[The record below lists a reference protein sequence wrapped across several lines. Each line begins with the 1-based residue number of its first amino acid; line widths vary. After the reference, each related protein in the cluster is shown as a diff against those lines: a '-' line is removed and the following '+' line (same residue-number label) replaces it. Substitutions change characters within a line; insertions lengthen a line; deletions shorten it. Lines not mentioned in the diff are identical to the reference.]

1 MQVDLVVTE
10 LQGEPLNDIA
20 VRAESLEYDN
30 IWLTELWGENS
41 FVQLTEIAHRTEE
54 IGLGTAIVNVY
65 SRSPAVLAMTAVG
78 LDRVSDGRFTL
89 GTGVS
94 TKKVIEDLHGM
105 SFDRP
110 VRRAHETIEL
120 VKKFTA
126 GDGERVDYD
135 GELIDVA
142 DFPAQ
147 DADVPVYHAGLGP
160 ANRRVVGRL
169 ADGWLPHNI
178 PLSELDGAFE
188 TIADTAR
195 ESGRDPADIT
205 VAPYLPT
212 AASEDREK
220 ARDTLRRHIAYYV
233 SSGEGYRKAASM
245 RFEDEVARVN
255 EAWQSGDREG
265 AAEEV
270 TEEMIDNLSVA
281 GSPEEVRDR
290 LRELVEETVVDR
302 PIIVIPD
309 PASEDLRDETI
320 EQVAPEKF

>member
-10 LQGEPLNDIA
+10 MQGEALKDVA
-20 VRAESLEYDN
+20 VRAESLGYDN
-30 IWLTELWGENS
+30 IMLTELWGENS
-41 FVQLTEIAHRTEE
+41 FVQLAELAHATEE

-65 SRSPAVLAMTAVG
+65 SRSPAVLAMTAVS
-78 LDRVSDGRFTL
+78 LDRLSDGRFLL

-110 VRRAHETIEL
+110 VRRAHETIEV
-120 VKKFTA
+120 VKKFIA
-126 GDGERVDYD
+126 GDGERVNYD

-147 DADVPVYHAGLGP
+147 SASVPIYHAGLGP

-178 PLSELDGAFE
+178 PISELDDAFE
-188 TIADTAR
+188 LIADTAE
-195 ESGRDPADIT
+195 ESGRDPDDIT

-212 AASEDREK
+212 AASEDRDA
-220 ARDTLRRHIAYYV
+220 ARNTLRRHIAYYV

-245 RFEDEVARVN
+245 RFEEEVDRVN
-255 EAWQSGDREG
+255 EAWRNGDRET

-270 TEEMIDNLSVA
+270 TEEMIDNLGVA
-281 GSPEEVRDR
+281 GSPDEVRDR
-290 LRELVEETVVDR
+290 LQTLVEDTVTDR

-309 PASEDLRDETI
+309 PASDELRDETI
-320 EQVAPEKF
+320 EHVAPEKF

>member
-10 LQGEPLNDIA
+10 LQGEALNDIA

-41 FVQLTEIAHRTEE
+41 FVQLTEIANETEE

-78 LDRVSDGRFTL
+78 LDRTSDGRFTL

-120 VKKFTA
+120 FKKFTA
-126 GDGERVDYD
+126 GDGERVNYD

-147 DADVPVYHAGLGP
+147 DADVPIYHAGLGP

-178 PLSELDGAFE
+178 PLSELDDAFE

-195 ESGRDPADIT
+195 ESGRDPGEIT

-212 AASEDREK
+212 AASEDREE

-255 EAWQSGDREG
+255 EAWQSGDRKQ
-265 AAEEV
+265 AAAEV

-281 GSPEEVRDR
+281 GTPGEVRDR
-290 LRELVEETVVDR
+290 LRSLVDDTVVDR

-309 PASEDLRDETI
+309 PASEELRDETI
-320 EQVAPEKF
+320 EHVAPEKF

>member
-1 MQVDLVVTE
+1 MEVDLVVTE
-10 LQGEPLNDIA
+10 MKGEALKDIA
-20 VRAESLEYDN
+20 VEAESLGYSN

-41 FVQLTEIAHRTEE
+41 FVQLTELAHQTDD

-65 SRSPAVLAMTAVG
+65 SRTPAVLAMTAVA

-126 GDGERVDYD
+126 GDGERVNYD

-147 DADVPVYHAGLGP
+147 DASVPIYHAGLGP

-178 PLSELDGAFE
+178 PLSELDDAFE
-188 TIADTAR
+188 TIADTAA
-195 ESGRDPADIT
+195 ESGRDPDDIT
-205 VAPYLPT
+205 VAVYLPT
-212 AASEDREK
+212 AASEDRSE
-220 ARDTLRRHIAYYV
+220 ARETLRRHIAYYV

-245 RFEDEVARVN
+245 RFEDEVERVN
-255 EAWQSGDREG
+255 EAWHSGDREQ
-265 AAEEV
+265 AAKEV
-270 TEEMIDNLSVA
+270 TEEMIDNLGVA
-281 GSPEEVRDR
+281 GTPEEVRDR
-290 LRELVEETVVDR
+290 LESLVEETVTDR

-309 PASEDLRDETI
+309 PATDELRDETI
-320 EQVAPEKF
+320 EHVAPDKF

>member
-10 LQGEPLNDIA
+10 MQGEALKDVA
-20 VRAESLEYDN
+20 VRAESLGYDN
-30 IWLTELWGENS
+30 IMLTELWGENS
-41 FVQLTEIAHRTEE
+41 FVQLAELAHATEE

-65 SRSPAVLAMTAVG
+65 SRSPAVLAMTAVS
-78 LDRVSDGRFTL
+78 LDRVSDGRFLL

-120 VKKFTA
+120 VKKFIA
-126 GDGERVDYD
+126 GDGERVNYD

-147 DADVPVYHAGLGP
+147 SASVPIYHAGLGP

-178 PLSELDGAFE
+178 PISELDDAFE
-188 TIADTAR
+188 LIADTAE
-195 ESGRDPADIT
+195 ESGRDPDDIT

-212 AASEDREK
+212 AASEDRDE
-220 ARDTLRRHIAYYV
+220 ARNTLRRHIAYYV

-245 RFEDEVARVN
+245 RFEEEVDRVN
-255 EAWQSGDREG
+255 EAWRSGDRET
-265 AAEEV
+265 AAEAV
-270 TEEMIDNLSVA
+270 TEEMIDNLGVA
-281 GSPEEVRDR
+281 GSPDEVRDR
-290 LRELVEETVVDR
+290 LRTLVEDTVTDR

-309 PASEDLRDETI
+309 PASDELRDETI
-320 EQVAPEKF
+320 EHVAPEKF

>member
-1 MQVDLVVTE
+1 MQVDLAITE
-10 LQGEPLNDIA
+10 MQGEPLNEVA
-20 VRAESLEYDN
+20 LRAESLGYDN
-30 IWLTELWGENS
+30 FWLTELWGENS
-41 FVQLTEIAHRTEE
+41 FVQITEVALRTET

-65 SRSPAVLAMTAVG
+65 SRSPAVLAMTAVA
-78 LDRVSDGRFTL
+78 LERVSDGRFAL

-105 SFDRP
+105 SFDQP
-110 VRRAHETIEL
+110 IRRAHETIEL
-120 VKKFTA
+120 FKKFTA
-126 GDGERVDYD
+126 GDGERVNYD

-142 DFPAQ
+142 DFPALESS
-147 DADVPVYHAGLGP
+147 VPVYHAGLGP

-178 PLSELDGAFE
+178 PLSELNDSFE
-188 TIADTAR
+188 VIAETA
-195 ESGRDPADIT
+195 EASGRDPEEIT

-212 AASEDREK
+212 AASEDRQE

-245 RFEDEVARVN
+245 RFEEEVKRVN
-255 EAWQSGDREG
+255 EAWNSGDRAQ

-270 TEEMIDNLSVA
+270 TEEMIDNLGVA
-281 GSPEEVRDR
+281 GSPGEVRDA
-290 LRELVEETVVDR
+290 LQSLVDETVADR

-309 PASEDLRDETI
+309 PASDELRDETI
-320 EQVAPEKF
+320 EHVAPDKF